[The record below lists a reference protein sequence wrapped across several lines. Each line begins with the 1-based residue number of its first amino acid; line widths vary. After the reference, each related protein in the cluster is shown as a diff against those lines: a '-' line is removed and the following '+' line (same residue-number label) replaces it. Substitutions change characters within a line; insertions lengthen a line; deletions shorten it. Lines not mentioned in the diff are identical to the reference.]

1 MINRKAGDFL
11 LTKYEYKEKFDH
23 IFQLFS
29 SGLIFLNDNGILI
42 DMNSYA
48 EKILNINKNDFIGRT
63 YEHLSNLFNISDEEK
78 KILLDKLKKDGY
90 LENHME
96 YQPTVGECKYVHL
109 VVSKQLE
116 SGLYLL
122 EISDESEKI
131 YMKKRLD
138 QSESLRTLGQLAA
151 GIAHEIRNPMTSLKG
166 FTQLLTQNATD
177 DAKRYLTVIND
188 EINKME
194 EILTQFLELSK
205 PSNSKFTINNMEEI
219 IVEVVNFMGPQALLK
234 SINLNITSH
243 IYKDCQVVGDCQ
255 LLKQVFV
262 NAIKNGIEAMP
273 QGGNI
278 YITLTNKLENFISIS
293 VRDEGHGIDDEHINK
308 IFQPFFTTKSTG
320 TGLGLSHVYK
330 VIEEHGGNIEVSS
343 VVGEGTTFEFIL
355 PICNSI

>member
-1 MINRKAGDFL
+1 M
-11 LTKYEYKEKFDH
+11 LTKYEYKENLGN
-23 IFQLFS
+23 IFELFS
-29 SGLIFLNDNGILI
+29 SGLIFINDKGILL

-48 EKILNINKNDFIGRT
+48 EKILDINKDDYVGNHANDLCEMF
-63 YEHLSNLFNISDEEK
+63 SVSDEEK
-78 KILLDKLKKDGY
+78 KFLVKKLKKEGY

-96 YQPTVGECKYVHL
+96 YQPIVGEYKYVH
-109 VVSKQLE
+109 VVISKQ
-116 SGLYLL
+116 SDSDLYLL

-177 DAKRYLTVIND
+177 DAKRYLTVINE

-205 PSNSKFTINNMEEI
+205 PSKSKFTVINIEEI
-219 IVEVVNFMGPQALLK
+219 ILEVVSFMGPQALLK
-234 SINLNITSH
+234 SINLHVTSQTNGE
-243 IYKDCQVVGDCQ
+243 CQVIGDSQ

-262 NAIKNGIEAMP
+262 NAIKNGMEAMP
-273 QGGNI
+273 DGGNI
-278 YITLTNKLENFISIS
+278 NININISYKIGKFVSIS
-293 VRDEGHGIDDEHINK
+293 VCDEGQGIDDEHINK

-343 VVGEGTTFEFIL
+343 VVEQGTTFEFVL
-355 PICNSI
+355 PLNNSL

>member
-1 MINRKAGDFL
+1 L

-29 SGLIFLNDNGILI
+29 GGLIFINDKGILLDI
-42 DMNSYA
+42 NSYA
-48 EKILNINKNDFIGRT
+48 EKILHINKGDFIGRPSDDLCNMLNIRD
-63 YEHLSNLFNISDEEK
+63 EVKENLM
-78 KILLDKLKKDGY
+78 DKLMEDGY
-90 LENHME
+90 IESHIE
-96 YQPTVGECKYVHL
+96 YQPIDGEYKYVHL
-109 VVSKQLE
+109 VISKQID
-116 SGLYLL
+116 SGLYLI

-166 FTQLLTQNATD
+166 FTQLLTQNATE
-177 DAKRYLTVIND
+177 DAKRYLAVINE
-188 EINKME
+188 EINRME

-205 PSNSKFTINNMEEI
+205 PSNSKFTINNIVEI
-219 IVEVVNFMGPQALLK
+219 VEEVVNFMGPQALLK
-234 SINLNITSH
+234 SINLNITKQ
-243 IYKDCQVVGDCQ
+243 INKECQVVGDSQ

-273 QGGNI
+273 DGGNI
-278 YITLTNKLENFISIS
+278 YINISYKLGKFVSIS
-293 VRDEGHGIDDEHINK
+293 VRDEGHGIDGEYIDK

-330 VIEEHGGNIEVSS
+330 VIEEHGGSIDVSS
-343 VVGEGTTFEFIL
+343 VVVEGTTFDFIL
-355 PICNSI
+355 PLYNSL